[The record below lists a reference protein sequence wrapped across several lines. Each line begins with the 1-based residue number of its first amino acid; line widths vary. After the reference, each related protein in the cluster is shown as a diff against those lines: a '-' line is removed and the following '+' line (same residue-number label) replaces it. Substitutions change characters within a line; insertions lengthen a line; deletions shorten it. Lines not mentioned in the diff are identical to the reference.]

1 MRDALTLALEQY
13 TGAVLLVSHDRSLI
27 RTVADELW
35 LIADGKVQLF
45 DGNLDDYKNWVD
57 AYRNIQN
64 EQSSPDKN
72 ETTQTRPFNKSN
84 KKALLQ
90 KQSKLE
96 TTLENAQKEL
106 AQVNLRL
113 SDPTIYLNDS
123 RTEIE
128 KLSEIRTMLEQK
140 VTELEESWFALE
152 AEMEK

>member
-1 MRDALTLALEQY
+1 MKRHKLGPL
-13 TGAVLLVSHDRSLI
+13 
-27 RTVADELW
+27 
-35 LIADGKVQLF
+35 
-45 DGNLDDYKNWVD
+45 
-57 AYRNIQN
+57 
-64 EQSSPDKN
+64 
-72 ETTQTRPFNKSN
+72 NKSN

-90 KQSKLE
+90 KQAKLE

-123 RTEIE
+123 RAEIE

-140 VTELEESWFALE
+140 VTELEKCWFALE

>member
-1 MRDALTLALEQY
+1 M
-13 TGAVLLVSHDRSLI
+13 LI
-27 RTVADELW
+27 EN
-35 LIADGKVQLF
+35 K
-45 DGNLDDYKNWVD
+45 
-57 AYRNIQN
+57 QN
-64 EQSSPDKN
+64 ELFSPQKN

-113 SDPTIYLNDS
+113 SDPAIYLNDS
-123 RTEIE
+123 RTEVE

-140 VTELEESWFALE
+140 VAELEESWFALE

>member
-1 MRDALTLALEQY
+1 M
-13 TGAVLLVSHDRSLI
+13 
-27 RTVADELW
+27 
-35 LIADGKVQLF
+35 
-45 DGNLDDYKNWVD
+45 
-57 AYRNIQN
+57 
-64 EQSSPDKN
+64 
-72 ETTQTRPFNKSN
+72 
-84 KKALLQ
+84 LQ

>member
-84 KKALLQ
+84 KKPCY
-90 KQSKLE
+90 KNSP
-96 TTLENAQKEL
+96 N
-106 AQVNLRL
+106 
-113 SDPTIYLNDS
+113 
-123 RTEIE
+123 
-128 KLSEIRTMLEQK
+128 
-140 VTELEESWFALE
+140 
-152 AEMEK
+152 